1 MTPPPRE
8 LIQLLPMP
16 RLHVMI
22 DTVVAAF
29 VGLHGG
35 GSAAAGSAAARAPVA
50 GRVAEALD
58 DEAVHL
64 TLRDVSPGSHVIEA
78 RLVFGVSATPVPEV
92 IAEAIVDVTPFDL
105 VLDAPENDQP
115 GAGRAAL
122 ARVSLAACELCAR
135 TSRNETRAPKGAA
148 KSRASSWPKQLA
160 WSDKDGAAAQP
171 GQPGGADRRLRL
183 AFLDVAPSVHLDG
196 QRQLWIAQAAAL
208 RDASFDLRY
217 VMLVSSAAPTPPANS
232 PVRLALAHAGVR
244 AIDVPAPWTSG
255 LSADGSAEDV
265 NACAAETASA
275 GGGGGRLR
283 TWRRFLATVDVTVTF
298 NAGVGAQWVDY
309 TCLGVLAASAGVTAR
324 VMELPLVPPPQH
336 VERFADVL
344 VAPSTYAAQHP
355 GVVSAGLP
363 TVVIH
368 PGVSDEWFAAG
379 DATRVGDSQPTAVWV
394 GRLDPDK
401 SPSLFIRA
409 CAIVQEQ
416 VRAFRRARAS
426 ALGRAL

>member
-1 MTPPPRE
+1 
-8 LIQLLPMP
+8 MP

-35 GSAAAGSAAARAPVA
+35 GSAVAGSAAARAAVA
-50 GRVAEALD
+50 GRAADAVD

-232 PVRLALAHAGVR
+232 PVRLALAHARGSRDRRARAVDVR
-244 AIDVPAPWTSG
+244 LVG
-255 LSADGSAEDV
+255 RRLR
-265 NACAAETASA
+265 
-275 GGGGGRLR
+275 GGRQR
-283 TWRRFLATVDVTVTF
+283 VRGRDGERGRRRRAAAHVASIPRDGRRHGHF

-309 TCLGVLAASAGVTAR
+309 TCLGVLAASAGVT
-324 VMELPLVPPPQH
+324 
-336 VERFADVL
+336 
-344 VAPSTYAAQHP
+344 
-355 GVVSAGLP
+355 
-363 TVVIH
+363 
-368 PGVSDEWFAAG
+368 
-379 DATRVGDSQPTAVWV
+379 
-394 GRLDPDK
+394 
-401 SPSLFIRA
+401 
-409 CAIVQEQ
+409 
-416 VRAFRRARAS
+416 RARDGA
-426 ALGRAL
+426 AARAAAAACRALRRRPRRPVDVRGAAPRRRERGLADGRHPPGRER